1 LVIWITGLSG
11 AGKTTLCEAMRAA
24 LKPRVPELVVL
35 DGDDVRQAFGGDL
48 GYDEESRARQ
58 FRRLQSIA
66 RVLAQQG
73 LVVLVAAVYQRP
85 DLMAW
90 NRANLPGYFE
100 VYLKTSLATVRAR
113 DPKGLY
119 RRALAGET
127 RDVVG
132 MDIPYHA
139 PERPDLTIDADHPEA
154 PDRLA
159 ARVIAAAPQL
169 VSRMGGRSVHPA
181 AAAERE

>member
-1 LVIWITGLSG
+1 MIIWITGLSG
-11 AGKTTLCEAMRAA
+11 AGKTTLCEALRTA
-24 LKPRVPELVVL
+24 LKPRLPELVVL
-35 DGDDVRQAFGGDL
+35 DGDGVRQAFGGDL
-48 GYDEESRARQ
+48 GYDEESRVRQ

-66 RVLAQQG
+66 QLLAQQG

-85 DLMAW
+85 ELMAW

-100 VYLKTSLATVRAR
+100 VYLRTSLATVRAR

-132 MDIPYHA
+132 VDIPYHA
-139 PERPDLTIDADHPEA
+139 PEHPDLTIDADRPEP

-159 ARVIAAAPQL
+159 ARVIAAAPRL
-169 VSRMGGRSVHPA
+169 A
-181 AAAERE
+181 ALLHG